1 MVKSSQLEL
10 AKYRQIHDPG
20 SRCDL
25 GFFFLLKCEE
35 KLVRGHFLECF
46 YLFGSKYS
54 HSNFFTYHS
63 TASSCR
69 LAGCSSHYS
78 LAGSASENFPRDNMV
93 EELGFNSKQRTFSMV
108 RSVRQFLMA
117 RTFLRLC
124 VQFIEDRARGARL
137 TFLSRRTKPRKQFIL
152 YHFSCK

>member
-1 MVKSSQLEL
+1 MKYFTPSSKNLKESCQWSKALNWNWLNIGRSMIRDPAVIL
-10 AKYRQIHDPG
+10 A
-20 SRCDL
+20 
-25 GFFFLLKCEE
+25 FFFLLKCEE
-35 KLVRGHFLECF
+35 KLVQRHFLECF

-108 RSVRQFLMA
+108 RSVR
-117 RTFLRLC
+117 
-124 VQFIEDRARGARL
+124 
-137 TFLSRRTKPRKQFIL
+137 
-152 YHFSCK
+152 